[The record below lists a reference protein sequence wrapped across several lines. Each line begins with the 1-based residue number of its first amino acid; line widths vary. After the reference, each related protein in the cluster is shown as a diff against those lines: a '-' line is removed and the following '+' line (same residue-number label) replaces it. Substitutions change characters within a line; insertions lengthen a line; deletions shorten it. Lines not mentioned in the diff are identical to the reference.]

1 VFVSFEI
8 DSVVFECLSVCS
20 CVFLSESEIK
30 SDRMRDCG
38 CYVVD
43 RDEEIVFEREIMFA
57 FSIKRKECE

>member
-1 VFVSFEI
+1 MFVSFEI

-38 CYVVD
+38 CYVV
-43 RDEEIVFEREIMFA
+43 EQC
-57 FSIKRKECE
+57 FSTWVPRNPEVPLIYRWVP